1 MELPCCTASF
11 HGKKQLDT
19 TWLNAMA
26 ARIPKVLLLLV
37 LLLVVLWLLLDD
49 MRLPLGLTAA
59 T

>member
-37 LLLVVLWLLLDD
+37 LLL
-49 MRLPLGLTAA
+49 AA
-59 T
+59 VIGCCSMI

>member
-37 LLLVVLWLLLDD
+37 LLLVVLLLL
-49 MRLPLGLTAA
+49 LLVAA
-59 T
+59 R